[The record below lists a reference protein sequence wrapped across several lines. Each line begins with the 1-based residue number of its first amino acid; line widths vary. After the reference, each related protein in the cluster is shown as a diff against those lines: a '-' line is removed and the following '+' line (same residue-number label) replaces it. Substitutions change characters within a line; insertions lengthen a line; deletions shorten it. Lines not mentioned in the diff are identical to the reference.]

1 VSRARATPHPAALRG
16 APVQPIPEAIPVADH
31 RKHPGPPGVEGI
43 GFAVDARQLEAIGPR
58 LLRMVRQVGS
68 AMGAA

>member
-1 VSRARATPHPAALRG
+1 VVAQLRADVAAIG
-16 APVQPIPEAIPVADH
+16 APFVDPRGGSVFSFSCSA
-31 RKHPGPPGVEGI
+31 I